1 MSMNVRIVT
10 IDGTNFTTTLNTY
23 AGVTDLKNEVS
34 KRLGKLPDSFMS
46 VFLGRTLLDGASLQS
61 LGVRDGAT
69 VHIVNRFVG
78 GAH

>member
-1 MSMNVRIVT
+1 MSMNVRVLT
-10 IDGTNFTTTLNTY
+10 IDGTNFTTTLSSY

-34 KRLGKLPDSFMS
+34 KRLGKPAESFMP
-46 VFLGRTLLDGASLQS
+46 VFLGRTLIDGSTLQS

-78 GAH
+78 GGH